1 MEVYRLAEGKKLG
14 EWAFII
20 GVLIAIVIG
29 LFSSNIE
36 TKNPQLSGWLIA
48 ALVLLGLVVGLMNI
62 TEKET
67 TPFLIAAIA
76 LLATGSA
83 AEVLNKIPT
92 IGLYLTNVVKQI
104 GVFVSPAAIV
114 VALKAIQSLAK
125 D

>member
-1 MEVYRLAEGKKLG
+1 MAEGKKLG

-20 GVLIAIVIG
+20 GVLIAVVIG
-29 LFSSNIE
+29 LFSNTIE
-36 TKNPQLSGWLIA
+36 VKNPELSGWLIA